1 MPKFQILMAPI
12 STSQAT
18 GTMVRQWMIAA
29 TTISESAVRSTLFL
43 SVLWG
48 CLVGEDGLKNQV
60 GKAAIDEY

>member
-1 MPKFQILMAPI
+1 
-12 STSQAT
+12 
-18 GTMVRQWMIAA
+18 MVRQWMIAA